1 MNVRELIT
9 LLEHYPQDMR
19 VVVNGYECGYDDLSP
34 DRVSVVHIALNT
46 GRERYEGRHGD
57 ARDFTEAARAS
68 AKSWGMDPD
77 RDFTTTVD
85 ALALQRSSC

>member
-1 MNVRELIT
+1 MNVRELIN

-34 DRVSVVHIALNT
+34 DRISVVHIALNT
-46 GRERYEGRHGD
+46 GCKKYEGRHGN
-57 ARDFTEAARAS
+57 ARDFTAAARAS
-68 AKSWGMDPD
+68 AKSWGDPD

-85 ALALQRSSC
+85 ALVLQRSSC